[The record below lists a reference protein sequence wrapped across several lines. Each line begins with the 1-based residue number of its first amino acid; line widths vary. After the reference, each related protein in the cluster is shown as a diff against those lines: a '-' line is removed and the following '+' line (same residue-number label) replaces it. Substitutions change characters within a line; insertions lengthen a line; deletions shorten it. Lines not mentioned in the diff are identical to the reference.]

1 MSAPAAGDPDDDS
14 GPANADPDDEREWQV
29 TLEDLEDDDQP
40 EQSAIEPGS
49 PSVENTVF
57 VVLGVLLTLYVLFG
71 GL

>member
-1 MSAPAAGDPDDDS
+1 MSAPAGDPDD
-14 GPANADPDDEREWQV
+14 EQEWQV

-49 PSVENTVF
+49 PSVENTLF